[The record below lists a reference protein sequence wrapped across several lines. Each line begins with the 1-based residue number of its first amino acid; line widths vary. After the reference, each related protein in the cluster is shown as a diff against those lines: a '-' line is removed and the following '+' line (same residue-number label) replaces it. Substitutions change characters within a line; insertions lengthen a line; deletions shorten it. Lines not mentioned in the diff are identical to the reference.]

1 MPPSDVSV
9 VNWQDMR
16 MTAKRPA
23 PGTLEG
29 RFIRIEPLT
38 QALLPELHAAIGRPA
53 VFAQGYGR
61 GPEGYR
67 ERVEDFVPWA
77 IDYYRWDQNPY
88 LIRAAGGP
96 LDGVA
101 LGTSTMQD
109 FDEVREHTHIGH
121 TAYDPRVWGSQ
132 VNAEAKLLLLGLAFD
147 SGFGRVKIQTDIL
160 NERSQAAIAGIGG
173 VREGV
178 VRRDVL
184 RADGTWR
191 DTVVFSILID
201 EWSGVRAGLERR
213 LAQWGNHSVEYRER

>member
-1 MPPSDVSV
+1 
-9 VNWQDMR
+9 
-16 MTAKRPA
+16 MTATRPV
-23 PGTLEG
+23 PTVLTG

-38 QALLPELHAAIGRPA
+38 PALLPELHAAIGRPV
-53 VFAQGYGR
+53 VFAEGYGR

-88 LIRAAGGP
+88 LIRAVGGE

-109 FDEVREHTHIGH
+109 FDEEREHTHIGH
-121 TAYDPRVWGSQ
+121 TAYDPRVWGTQ

-147 SGFGRVKIQTDIL
+147 SGFGRVRIQTDIL

-178 VRRDVL
+178 VRRDIL
-184 RADGTWR
+184 RADGSWR
-191 DTVVFSILID
+191 DTVVFSILVD
-201 EWSGVRAGLERR
+201 EWPDVRAGLENR
-213 LAQWGNHSVEYRER
+213 LAKWGDRPVEYRDRSSSSR